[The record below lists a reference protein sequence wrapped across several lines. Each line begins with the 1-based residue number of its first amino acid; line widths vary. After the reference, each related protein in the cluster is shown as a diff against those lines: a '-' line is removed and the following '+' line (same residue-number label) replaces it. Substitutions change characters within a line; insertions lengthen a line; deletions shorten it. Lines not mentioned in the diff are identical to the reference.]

1 MNTMQDGKLKELG
14 NLEQQALNALA
25 AHPDPAVRNAVVTIH
40 NYNKRRISILGLV
53 KDALQQLRLDMKYL
67 MYDLECTR
75 RERDEAIA
83 KLDK

>member
-1 MNTMQDGKLKELG
+1 MQDGKLKELG

-40 NYNKRRISILGLV
+40 NYNKRRTSILGLV